1 MPVPQVL
8 SFRAVLQVL
17 LQAVAPLIAANGR
30 DGGSV
35 DDVSVSRSHGERWS
49 VIGNKVGLVAGADA
63 AEARAGRMYL

>member
-1 MPVPQVL
+1 MRHEKKGKSLRSCSSVEQDVPVPQVL

-35 DDVSVSRSHGERWS
+35 DGVSVSRSHGVW
-49 VIGNKVGLVAGADA
+49 
-63 AEARAGRMYL
+63 